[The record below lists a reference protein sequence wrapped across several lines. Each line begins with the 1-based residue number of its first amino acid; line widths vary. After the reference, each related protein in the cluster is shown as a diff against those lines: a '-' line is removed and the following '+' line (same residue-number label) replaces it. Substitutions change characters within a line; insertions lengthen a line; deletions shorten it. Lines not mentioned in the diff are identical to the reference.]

1 MVYGICSMKCPACSL
16 ENPPIERF
24 CTACGVNLV
33 GEKDRSPDK
42 TRQSRVKDG
51 GETMTGTRSERRK
64 ITLFDLQAMKQQG
77 RKITMLSIPDYPMAL
92 LADRAGLDTILVGDS
107 LAMTVLGY
115 DTTVPVTMEE
125 MLHHTKAVTRA
136 TKYAFVVGDM
146 PFMSNNTSERDAI
159 INAGRFMQEGGTDS
173 VKVEGGSNAA
183 HIVTAIVKAGIPV
196 MGHIGLTPQHISLL
210 GGYRVQGRDVQTAR
224 RVIDDALAIQEAGA
238 FAIILECVPNQI
250 SKIVTER
257 LRIPTISYGAGESCD
272 GQGLVAHDILGM
284 FDKFTPKFVKKYTEL
299 GEQIHEAFEAYVSDV
314 VSGQF
319 PTDAHSFHIKKED
332 LEKVMGQI

>member
-1 MVYGICSMKCPACSL
+1 
-16 ENPPIERF
+16 
-24 CTACGVNLV
+24 
-33 GEKDRSPDK
+33 
-42 TRQSRVKDG
+42 
-51 GETMTGTRSERRK
+51 MTGTSSERRK

-173 VKVEGGSNAA
+173 VKVEGGANAA

-224 RVIDDALAIQEAGA
+224 RVIDDALAIEEAGA

-284 FDKFTPKFVKKYTEL
+284 FDKFTPKFVKKYAEL
-299 GEQIHEAFEAYVSDV
+299 GEQMQEAFEAYVSDV

-319 PTDAHSFHIKKED
+319 PTDGHSFHIKKED
-332 LEKVMGQI
+332 LEKVMGQV